1 MWIFSMCMGGV
12 GIDRN
17 AAFLFCFRK
26 STDIVRSTVGT
37 AHRAHRGRSASPSR
51 HMGASPWDYLLQG
64 VVIQN
69 QFEMCRFL
77 GQLVDK

>member
-1 MWIFSMCMGGV
+1 MP
-12 GIDRN
+12 
-17 AAFLFCFRK
+17 LFFFVFRK

-51 HMGASPWDYLLQG
+51 HMEHRVSPWDYFLQG

-69 QFEMCRFL
+69 QFEMCRFV
-77 GQLVDK
+77 GAACG